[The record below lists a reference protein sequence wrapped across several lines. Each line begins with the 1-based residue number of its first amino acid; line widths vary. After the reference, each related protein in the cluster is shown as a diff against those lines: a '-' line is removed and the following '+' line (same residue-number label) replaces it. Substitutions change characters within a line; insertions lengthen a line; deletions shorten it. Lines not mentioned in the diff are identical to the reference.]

1 MAAQIIKE
9 FRGFSGAQV
18 LLMKKHNRLF
28 VRKVGDVERNVERMY
43 ALQDRFPLPIIY
55 GYSKN
60 KLDIEYVHS
69 LDIKTYLKTNHY
81 EKLLQFL
88 IQCLEMFSESPIEK
102 DYTQVYIHKLGQ
114 VDFTDIPFTAQE
126 LLDRLPKMLPS
137 TNYHGDLTLENILYN
152 DTRNFLLIDCQ
163 TTEYDSYVFDIAKLR
178 QDLECGWFTRYD
190 NAMIDVKIRHIQTE
204 ILNKYPLANN
214 DYLLILMLLRVYRY
228 SKPDTY
234 ERQFLKDW
242 IKILWK

>member
-28 VRKVGDVERNVERMY
+28 VRKIGNVERNVERMA
-43 ALQDRFPLPIIY
+43 ALQNQLPLPIIY
-55 GYSKN
+55 NYSKN
-60 KLDIEYVHS
+60 KLDLEYIHS

-88 IQCLEMFSESPIEK
+88 FDCLEMFAENTVEK
-102 DYTQVYIHKLGQ
+102 DYTDVYIQKLKE
-114 VDFTDIPFTAQE
+114 VDFTDIPFTAQD
-126 LLDRLPKMLPS
+126 LLSQLPKTLPS
-137 TNYHGDLTLENILYN
+137 SNYYGDLTLENILYN
-152 DTRNFLLIDCQ
+152 DTRGFILIDCQ
-163 TTEYDSYVFDIAKLR
+163 TSEYDSYIFDIAKLR